1 MGSLIGLSLS
11 QASRIGHLI
20 IILLIFSAAIIVGK
34 IYPDKIIAYGSY
46 AKIVM
51 VDGCD
56 GGHYDCIYN
65 QLVYRASLS
74 LVLLFS
80 VLSIGSYFFDFVNKG
95 MWMMKFTLAI
105 GSFVG
110 FCWVDNAYFSGWAE
124 VARVL
129 SFAWLLIQ
137 GLLFL
142 DLAHDSHDVL
152 MAAADD
158 DIRSRGSAREVY
170 GFYIFLSVGFLTCS
184 AVGLGYLYGGHSGCQ
199 QILWFTSV
207 TLVMGVL
214 LTVISLLNTINK
226 GLLTPCLMFV
236 YSVFMCWYAL
246 LSSPDENCHVNK
258 YGTLAEADVSSTYLS
273 ASMIMFCFF

>member
-1 MGSLIGLSLS
+1 MGSLINLSLS
-11 QASRIGHLI
+11 QASRIGHLMI
-20 IILLIFSAAIIVGK
+20 IILVFSAAIILGK
-34 IYPDKIIAYGSY
+34 VYPDKIIVYGSY
-46 AKIVM
+46 AKIVL
-51 VDGCD
+51 VNGCD
-56 GGHYDCIYN
+56 EGNYDCIYN

-80 VLSIGSYFFDFVNKG
+80 ILSIGSYFFDFVNKG
-95 MWMMKFTLAI
+95 MWIMKFAVAI

-110 FCWVDNAYFSGWAE
+110 FCWVDNMYFSGWAE
-124 VARVL
+124 AARVL

-158 DIRSRGSAREVY
+158 DITNRGSAREVY

-184 AVGLGYLYGGHSGCQ
+184 AVGLGYLYGGHTGCQ
-199 QILWFTSV
+199 QSLWFTSV

-214 LTVISLLNTINK
+214 LTVISLLNTVNK
-226 GLLTPCLMFV
+226 GLLTPCLMFA
-236 YSVFMCWYAL
+236 YSVFLCWYAL
-246 LSSPDENCHVNK
+246 LSSPDENCHTSK
-258 YGTLAEADVSSTYLS
+258 YGMWAKADVSSLKYLLN
-273 ASMIMFCFF
+273 